1 MKSND
6 RFGFM
11 VICSDIGKWN
21 IVKAN
26 RGNGLVSSCDY
37 VKYRVGQQLGS
48 ASNAD
53 VLVKNN
59 QTGLDPV

>member
-11 VICSDIGKWN
+11 VICSDIGEWN

-37 VKYRVGQQLGS
+37 VKYLGQQLGS